1 MIASKEE
8 LYLKCLDTVDR
19 QIKKYQNEMDQIK
32 ESMENNDAH
41 TDYDE
46 DDSKGQLL
54 GDFEKYAE
62 YLDNSRKMKEKL
74 SRIDKTHYSEVIDFG
89 SVVETSDNY
98 YFISVALGKITLDE
112 GSTVYAISTDAPIFK
127 EMKGKKAGDKFSF
140 NDKEQEIK
148 EVH

>member
-1 MIASKEE
+1 MITNKQD
-8 LYLKCLDTVDR
+8 LYYKCLDTVNR
-19 QIKKYQNEMDQIK
+19 QIEKYQKEMEQIR

-54 GDFEKYAE
+54 NDFEKYAE

-74 SRIDKTHYSEVIDFG
+74 SRIDPKHYSEQIDFG

-98 YFISVALGKITLDE
+98 YFISAAIGKVVLDE
-112 GSTVYAISTDAPIFK
+112 GSTVYAISTEAPIYQ
-127 EMKGKKAGDKFSF
+127 EMKGKKQGDKFTF
-140 NDKEQEIK
+140 NGNEQEIQT
-148 EVH
+148 VH

>member
-1 MIASKEE
+1 MVTNKEE
-8 LYLKCLDTVDR
+8 LFYKCLETVNR
-19 QIKKYQNEMDQIK
+19 QIDKYQNEMDQIK

-74 SRIDKTHYSEVIDFG
+74 SRIDKKHYTEQVDFG
-89 SVVETSDNY
+89 SVVETSENY
-98 YFISVALGKITLDE
+98 YFISAALGKITMEE
-112 GSTVYAISTDAPIFK
+112 GITVYAISTDAPIYQ
-127 EMKGKKAGDKFSF
+127 EMKGKKSGENFSF
-140 NDKEQEIK
+140 NEKEHKILN
-148 EVH
+148 VH

>member
-1 MIASKEE
+1 MIANKEE
-8 LYLKCLDTVDR
+8 LFYKCLDTVNR
-19 QIKKYQNEMDQIK
+19 QIGKYENEMAQIR

-74 SRIDKTHYSEVIDFG
+74 SRIDQKHYTEQIDFG
-89 SVVETSDNY
+89 SVVETSESY
-98 YFISVALGKITLDE
+98 YFISVALGKIVLEE
-112 GSTVYAISTDAPIFK
+112 GSTVYAISTEAPIYQ
-127 EMKGKKAGDKFSF
+127 EMKGKKAGDSF
-140 NDKEQEIK
+140 TFNGKEQKIVN
-148 EVH
+148 VH

>member
-1 MIASKEE
+1 MVSNKED
-8 LYLKCLDTVDR
+8 LFYKCLDTVNK
-19 QIKKYQNEMDQIK
+19 QIKKYENEMDQIK

-74 SRIDKTHYSEVIDFG
+74 SRIDQKHFSKEVDFG
-89 SVVETSDNY
+89 SVVETNENY
-98 YFISVALGKITLDE
+98 YFISAALGKINLDE
-112 GSTVYAISTDAPIFK
+112 GSTVYAISTEAPIYK
-127 EMKGKKAGDKFSF
+127 EMKGKKPGDTFTF
-140 NDKEQEIK
+140 NGKEHKIIDIR
-148 EVH
+148 

>member
-1 MIASKEE
+1 MVSNKEE
-8 LYLKCLDTVDR
+8 LFFKCLDTVNR
-19 QIKKYQNEMDQIK
+19 QIKKYENEMAQIR

-74 SRIDKTHYSEVIDFG
+74 SRIDQKHYSKEVDFG
-89 SVVETSDNY
+89 SVVETSENY
-98 YFISVALGKITLDE
+98 YFISAALGKINLDE
-112 GSTVYAISTDAPIFK
+112 GSTVYAISTEAPIFK
-127 EMKGKKAGDKFSF
+127 EMKGKKAGESFSF
-140 NDKEQEIK
+140 NDKEHKIID
-148 EVH
+148 VH

>member
-1 MIASKEE
+1 MVTNKEE
-8 LYLKCLDTVDR
+8 LFYKCLDTVNR
-19 QIKKYQNEMDQIK
+19 QIDKYKNEMDQIR

-74 SRIDKTHYSEVIDFG
+74 SRIDQKHYSEQIDFG
-89 SVVETSDNY
+89 SVVETSENY

-112 GSTVYAISTDAPIFK
+112 GSTVFAISTEAPIYQ
-127 EMKGKKAGDKFSF
+127 EMKGKKAGESF
-140 NDKEQEIK
+140 TFNGKEHEILN
-148 EVH
+148 VH

>member
-1 MIASKEE
+1 MVTNKEE
-8 LYLKCLDTVDR
+8 LFYKCLDTVNR
-19 QIKKYQNEMDQIK
+19 QIDKYKNEMDQIR

-74 SRIDKTHYSEVIDFG
+74 SRIDQKHYSEQIDFG
-89 SVVETSDNY
+89 SVVETSENY

-112 GSTVYAISTDAPIFK
+112 GSTVFAISTEAPIYQ
-127 EMKGKKAGDKFSF
+127 EMKGKKAGESFTF
-140 NDKEQEIK
+140 NDKEHEILN
-148 EVH
+148 VH

>member
-1 MIASKEE
+1 MVTNKEE
-8 LYLKCLDTVDR
+8 LYFKCLETVNK
-19 QIKKYQNEMDQIK
+19 QINKYQNEMDQIK
-32 ESMENNDAH
+32 QSMENNDAH

-74 SRIDKTHYSEVIDFG
+74 AKIDRSHYTEKIDFG
-89 SVVETSDNY
+89 SVVETSGNY
-98 YFISVALGKITLDE
+98 YFISAALGKITLDE
-112 GSTVYAISTDAPIFK
+112 GSSVYAISTDAPIYQ
-127 EMKGKKAGDKFSF
+127 EMKGKKAGESFKF
-140 NDKEQEIK
+140 NDQEHKIL

>member
-1 MIASKEE
+1 MVANKAE
-8 LYLKCLDTVDR
+8 LFNKCLDTVNR
-19 QIKKYQNEMDQIK
+19 QIDKYQNEMDQIK
-32 ESMENNDAH
+32 QSMENNDAH

-74 SRIDKTHYSEVIDFG
+74 SKIDRTHYTEAVDFG
-89 SVVETSDNY
+89 SVIETNDNY
-98 YFISVALGKITLDE
+98 YFISAALGKIDMEDGT
-112 GSTVYAISTDAPIFK
+112 SVYAISIDAPIFS

-140 NDKEQEIK
+140 NGKEQEIK

>member
-1 MIASKEE
+1 MVANKEE
-8 LYLKCLDTVDR
+8 LFYKCLDTVNR
-19 QIKKYQNEMDQIK
+19 QIDKYKNEMDQIR

-62 YLDNSRKMKEKL
+62 YLGNSRKMKEKL
-74 SRIDKTHYSEVIDFG
+74 SRIDQKHYSEQIDFG
-89 SVVETSDNY
+89 SLVETSENY
-98 YFISVALGKITLDE
+98 YFISVALGKISLDE
-112 GSTVYAISTDAPIFK
+112 GSTVFAISTEAPIYQ
-127 EMKGKKAGDKFSF
+127 EMKGKKAGESF
-140 NDKEQEIK
+140 TFNGKEHKIL

>member
-8 LYLKCLDTVDR
+8 LFLKCLDTVNK
-19 QIKKYQNEMDQIK
+19 QIEKYQKEMEQIR

-74 SRIDKTHYSEVIDFG
+74 SRIDRKHYTEQIDFG
-89 SVVETSDNY
+89 SIVETSENY
-98 YFISVALGKITLDE
+98 YFISAALGKIVLDE

-127 EMKGKKAGDKFSF
+127 EMKGKKAGESFKF
-140 NDKEQEIK
+140 NEKEYKII

>member
-1 MIASKEE
+1 MVANKEE
-8 LYLKCLDTVDR
+8 LYFKCLDTVNR
-19 QIKKYQNEMDQIK
+19 QIKKYENEMDQIK

-74 SRIDKTHYSEVIDFG
+74 DRIDKKHYTEQIDFG
-89 SVVETSDNY
+89 SVVETTENY
-98 YFISVALGKITLDE
+98 YFISAALGKITLDE
-112 GSTVYAISTDAPIFK
+112 GSTVYAISTDAPIYQ
-127 EMKGKKAGDKFSF
+127 EMKGKKAGESFKFQ
-140 NDKEQEIK
+140 DKEQKILN
-148 EVH
+148 VH

>member
-1 MIASKEE
+1 MIANKEE
-8 LYLKCLDTVDR
+8 LFYKCLDIVNR
-19 QIKKYQNEMDQIK
+19 QIEKYENEMAQIR

-74 SRIDKTHYSEVIDFG
+74 SRIDQKHYTEQIDFG
-89 SVVETSDNY
+89 SVVETSENY
-98 YFISVALGKITLDE
+98 YFISVALGKISLDE
-112 GSTVYAISTDAPIFK
+112 GSTVFAISTEAPIYQ
-127 EMKGKKAGDKFSF
+127 EMKGKKAGDSF
-140 NDKEQEIK
+140 TFNGKEQKILN
-148 EVH
+148 VH

>member
-1 MIASKEE
+1 MVANKEE
-8 LYLKCLDTVDR
+8 LFYKCLDTVNR
-19 QIKKYQNEMDQIK
+19 QIEKYEKEMDQIR

-74 SRIDKTHYSEVIDFG
+74 SRIDKKHYTEQIDFG
-89 SVVETSDNY
+89 SVVETSENY
-98 YFISVALGKITLDE
+98 YFISAALGKIVLDE
-112 GSTVYAISTDAPIFK
+112 GSSVYAISTDAPIYQ
-127 EMKGKKAGDKFSF
+127 EMKGKKAGESFSF
-140 NDKEQEIK
+140 NGKEHKILN
-148 EVH
+148 VH

>member
-1 MIASKEE
+1 MVANKEE
-8 LYLKCLDTVDR
+8 LFYKCLDTVIK
-19 QIKKYQNEMDQIK
+19 QIEKYQNEMDQIK

-74 SRIDKTHYSEVIDFG
+74 SKIDRKHYTEAIDFG
-89 SVVETSDNY
+89 SIVETSENY
-98 YFISVALGKITLDE
+98 YFISAALGKVVLDD
-112 GSTVYAISTDAPIFK
+112 GSSVYAISTDAPIYQD
-127 EMKGKKAGDKFSF
+127 MKGKKAGDTFSF
-140 NDKEQEIK
+140 NDKEFKIK
-148 EVH
+148 NVQ

>member
-1 MIASKEE
+1 MVANKQE
-8 LYLKCLDTVDR
+8 LYFKCLDTVNK
-19 QIKKYQNEMDQIK
+19 QIDKYQNEMAQIRQ
-32 ESMENNDAH
+32 SMENNDAH

-74 SRIDKTHYSEVIDFG
+74 SKIDKSHYTENIDFG
-89 SVVETSDNY
+89 SLVETNDNY
-98 YFISVALGKITLDE
+98 YFISVALGKIALEE
-112 GSTVYAISTDAPIFK
+112 GSSVYAISTEAPIYQ
-127 EMKGKKAGDKFSF
+127 EMKGKKAGESFSF
-140 NDKEQEIK
+140 NDKEHKIL